1 MTIKALISV
10 TQATIGTATVQTV
23 NARDL
28 HAFLEVQTRFNDWMA
43 ARIEEYG
50 FIENKD
56 YLGFTEKSVKP
67 QGGRPSKEYALTLDM
82 AKELSMVER
91 TAKGKQAR
99 EYFIECE
106 KRVRQID
113 RALPP
118 AKHAKEA
125 LQLAA
130 TAFRTART
138 FGFDQNMATIS
149 ANQFVR
155 KITGLDLLD
164 GFGQTHLIAANQQ
177 SLYCTPTELGQMM
190 GGVPARQVNLLLAGA
205 GLQARVGEYWQPL
218 EAGQE
223 FARLYDTGKRHGNGT
238 PIQQIKWADAV
249 LPLLQPEA
257 IESSP

>member
-1 MTIKALISV
+1 MTVKALINL
-10 TQATIGTATVQTV
+10 TQTTIGKTTVESV
-23 NARDL
+23 DARDL
-28 HAFLEVQTRFNDWMA
+28 HAFLEVQTRFNDWMTT
-43 ARIEEYG
+43 RIEEYD

-106 KRVRQID
+106 KQAKRID
-113 RALPP
+113 LALPP
-118 AKHAKEA
+118 TKQAKEA

-138 FGFDQNMATIS
+138 FGFDQNVATIS

-164 GFGQTHLIAANQQ
+164 GFGQTHLLAANQE

-205 GLQARVGEYWQPL
+205 GLQARVGEHWQPL
-218 EAGQE
+218 EAGQD

-249 LPLLQPEA
+249 LPLLQTEA
-257 IESSP
+257 VA

>member
-1 MTIKALISV
+1 MTVKALISV
-10 TQATIGTATVQTV
+10 TQTFVGNTTLPTV

-28 HAFLEVQTRFNDWMA
+28 HAFLEVKTHLKDWI
-43 ARIEEYG
+43 ARRINEYG
-50 FIENKD
+50 FEDGKD
-56 YLGFTEKSVKP
+56 FCSFLSESS
-67 QGGRPSKEYALTLDM
+67 GGRPSKEYALTLDM

-91 TAKGKQAR
+91 NAKGKQAR

-106 KRVRQID
+106 RQVKGGSLS
-113 RALPP
+113 LPP

-138 FGFDQNMATIS
+138 FGFDQNVATIS

-155 KITGLDLLD
+155 NITGLDLLE
-164 GFGQTHLIAANQQ
+164 GFGQTHLLAANQK

-218 EAGQE
+218 DAGQE

-249 LPLLQPEA
+249 LPLLQTEVMA
-257 IESSP
+257 